1 MIIDKAGELNNKTN
15 YIPNIYNFCDR
26 WCQRCG
32 FTNNCEASAVPD
44 NIKVDDV
51 KNRIFWQDI
60 EKHLLEIQKMVIETA
75 AEKALSLTEF
85 EAPKQKKNFDLF
97 QRDAK
102 SNNILK
108 AGRLY
113 EDMVDDWFDDAIE
126 NNIIEIVETPSGS
139 AHKLVKENLI
149 ENSSQVNDMLE
160 VVLRYQLQ
168 VYLKLSRTF
177 YSRGVEAETEKTEAL
192 DSLGT
197 AKAILSLLDR
207 SLAAWGIILQNRQFD
222 FDSAFDMLL
231 LIIRLRNNINLEFP
245 DARKFVRP
253 GLDEC

>member
-1 MIIDKAGELNNKTN
+1 MVIDESGELNNKPK
-15 YIPNIYNFCDR
+15 YIPDIYNFCDR

-32 FTNNCEASAVPD
+32 FTINCEASVMSD
-44 NIKVDDV
+44 NIQVDDV
-51 KNRIFWQDI
+51 KNISFWKDI
-60 EKHLLEIQKMVIETA
+60 EKHLPEIQKLVIETA
-75 AEKALSLTEF
+75 DEKDLSLTEF

-113 EDMVDDWFDDAIE
+113 EDMVDDWFDDAID
-126 NNIIEIVETPSGS
+126 NNIIEIVETPHGS
-139 AHKLVKENLI
+139 AHKLVADAQI
-149 ENSSQVNDMLE
+149 ENRNQLNDMFE

-177 YSRGVEAETEKTEAL
+177 YSRGVEAETEETEAL

-222 FDSAFDMLL
+222 YDSAFDMLL

-245 DARKFVRP
+245 DARKFMRP
-253 GLDEC
+253 GLD